1 MEKSFDFAKAPGHLV
16 RRAQQIAV
24 SLFMSELAAEDVTP
38 VQFAILN
45 AVMDTPGID
54 QITLAGRV
62 AFDAATS
69 GSVIGRLETK
79 GWVKREPDKQD
90 RRRKLLWLTPS
101 GQEATLLMKTA
112 VQRVQDTLLKPL
124 NEEEALQLVG
134 LLSKLVA
141 GHESQPNRP
150 RGAML
155 TPQTDPSPDS
165 QFVYLAFVREYK
177 MFHHGRACEKWS
189 HNGAPLCKSS

>member
-1 MEKSFDFAKAPGHLV
+1 M

-24 SLFMSELAAEDVTP
+24 ALFMSELAAEDVTP

-79 GWVKREPDKQD
+79 GWIKREPDQVD
-90 RRRKLLWLTPS
+90 RRRKLLWLTPLGEES
-101 GQEATLLMKTA
+101 TLLMKNA
-112 VQRVQDTLLKPL
+112 VERVQDNLLKPL
-124 NEEEALQLVG
+124 NQAEAQQLVN

-141 GHESQPNRP
+141 GHETQD
-150 RGAML
+150 M
-155 TPQTDPSPDS
+155 
-165 QFVYLAFVREYK
+165 
-177 MFHHGRACEKWS
+177 
-189 HNGAPLCKSS
+189 

>member
-1 MEKSFDFAKAPGHLV
+1 MRTPKINFRKYTYHSTILSQTLNHSCMEKSFDFAHAPGHLV

-24 SLFMSELAAEDVTP
+24 ALFMTELAAEDVTP

-69 GSVIGRLETK
+69 GSVIGRLEAK
-79 GWVKREPDKQD
+79 GWIQREADRVD

-101 GQEATLLMKTA
+101 GQAATLLMKTA
-112 VQRVQDTLLKPL
+112 VERVQDKLLKPL
-124 NEEEALQLVG
+124 NQQEAQQLVD
-134 LLSKLVA
+134 LLAKLVD
-141 GHESQPNRP
+141 GHESEPNSNK
-150 RGAML
+150 
-155 TPQTDPSPDS
+155 T
-165 QFVYLAFVREYK
+165 
-177 MFHHGRACEKWS
+177 
-189 HNGAPLCKSS
+189 

>member
-1 MEKSFDFAKAPGHLV
+1 MEKSFDFAHAPGHLV

-24 SLFMSELAAEDVTP
+24 ALFMTELAAEDVTP

-69 GSVIGRLETK
+69 GSVIGRLEAK
-79 GWVKREPDKQD
+79 GWIQREADRVD

-101 GQEATLLMKTA
+101 GQEAILLMKTA
-112 VQRVQDTLLKPL
+112 VERVQDKLLKPL
-124 NEEEALQLVG
+124 NQQEAQQLVG
-134 LLSKLVA
+134 LLAKLVD
-141 GHESQPNRP
+141 GHESEPNSNK
-150 RGAML
+150 
-155 TPQTDPSPDS
+155 T
-165 QFVYLAFVREYK
+165 
-177 MFHHGRACEKWS
+177 
-189 HNGAPLCKSS
+189 

>member
-1 MEKSFDFAKAPGHLV
+1 M

-24 SLFMSELAAEDVTP
+24 ALFMTELTAEDVTP

-79 GWVKREPDKQD
+79 GWIKREPDQGD
-90 RRRKLLWLTPS
+90 RRRKLLWLTPL
-101 GQEATLLMKTA
+101 GQESTLLMKNA
-112 VQRVQDTLLKPL
+112 VERVQDNLLKPL
-124 NEEEALQLVG
+124 SQAEAQQLVG

-141 GHESQPNRP
+141 GHETQD
-150 RGAML
+150 M
-155 TPQTDPSPDS
+155 
-165 QFVYLAFVREYK
+165 
-177 MFHHGRACEKWS
+177 
-189 HNGAPLCKSS
+189 

>member
-16 RRAQQIAV
+16 RRSQQIAV
-24 SLFMSELAAEDVTP
+24 SLFMTKLAAEDVTP

-54 QITLAGRV
+54 QITLSGRV

-79 GWVKREPDKQD
+79 GWIKREPDKLD

-112 VQRVQDTLLKPL
+112 VERVQDTLLKPL
-124 NEEEALQLVG
+124 NQEEAQQLVG

-141 GHESQPNRP
+141 GHES
-150 RGAML
+150 
-155 TPQTDPSPDS
+155 
-165 QFVYLAFVREYK
+165 
-177 MFHHGRACEKWS
+177 
-189 HNGAPLCKSS
+189 

>member
-24 SLFMSELAAEDVTP
+24 SLFMTELAAEDVTP

-54 QITLAGRV
+54 QITLSGRV

-79 GWVKREPDKQD
+79 GWIKREPDKLD

-112 VQRVQDTLLKPL
+112 VERVQDTLLKPL
-124 NEEEALQLVG
+124 NQAEAQQLVG

-141 GHESQPNRP
+141 GHESQLKQAEGGDLDPLHRP
-150 RGAML
+150 
-155 TPQTDPSPDS
+155 
-165 QFVYLAFVREYK
+165 
-177 MFHHGRACEKWS
+177 
-189 HNGAPLCKSS
+189 

>member
-1 MEKSFDFAKAPGHLV
+1 MNKSFDFAKAPGHLV

-24 SLFMSELAAEDVTP
+24 ALFMAELAAEDVTP

-69 GSVIGRLETK
+69 GSVIGRLEAK
-79 GWVKREPDKQD
+79 GWIKREPHQID
-90 RRRKLLWLTPS
+90 RRRKMLWLTPA
-101 GQEATLLMKTA
+101 GQAATLQMKDA
-112 VQRVQDTLLKPL
+112 VERVQDSLLKPL
-124 NEEEALQLVG
+124 SEDEAQQLVG

-141 GHESQPNRP
+141 GHE
-150 RGAML
+150 L
-155 TPQTDPSPDS
+155 
-165 QFVYLAFVREYK
+165 E
-177 MFHHGRACEKWS
+177 
-189 HNGAPLCKSS
+189 AP

>member
-1 MEKSFDFAKAPGHLV
+1 M

-24 SLFMSELAAEDVTP
+24 ALFMTELAVEDVTP

-79 GWVKREPDKQD
+79 GWIKREPDQVD
-90 RRRKLLWLTPS
+90 RRRKLLWLTPL
-101 GQEATLLMKTA
+101 GQESTLLMKNA
-112 VQRVQDTLLKPL
+112 VERVQDNLLKPL
-124 NEEEALQLVG
+124 NEAEAQQLVN

-141 GHESQPNRP
+141 GHETQD
-150 RGAML
+150 M
-155 TPQTDPSPDS
+155 
-165 QFVYLAFVREYK
+165 
-177 MFHHGRACEKWS
+177 
-189 HNGAPLCKSS
+189 

>member
-1 MEKSFDFAKAPGHLV
+1 MA
-16 RRAQQIAV
+16 
-24 SLFMSELAAEDVTP
+24 ELSSEDVTP

-79 GWVKREPDKQD
+79 GWIRREPDSTD
-90 RRRKLLWLTPS
+90 RRRKLLWLTAS
-101 GQEATLLMKTA
+101 GEEASLQMKTA
-112 VQRVQDTLLKPL
+112 VEQVQLNLLKPL
-124 NEEEALQLVG
+124 NQEDAATLVR

-141 GHESQPNRP
+141 GHE
-150 RGAML
+150 
-155 TPQTDPSPDS
+155 TP
-165 QFVYLAFVREYK
+165 V
-177 MFHHGRACEKWS
+177 
-189 HNGAPLCKSS
+189 

>member
-1 MEKSFDFAKAPGHLV
+1 MNLSRTLDDNPMNKSFDFAKAPGHLV

-24 SLFMSELAAEDVTP
+24 ALFMAELAAEDVTP

-79 GWVKREPDKQD
+79 AWIRRGPHPVD
-90 RRRKLLWLTPS
+90 RRRKLLWLTPA
-101 GQEATLLMKTA
+101 GHTATLQMKTA
-112 VQRVQDTLLKPL
+112 VERVQENLLKPL
-124 NEEEALQLVG
+124 SQEESQQLAT

-141 GHESQPNRP
+141 GHELN
-150 RGAML
+150 
-155 TPQTDPSPDS
+155 
-165 QFVYLAFVREYK
+165 
-177 MFHHGRACEKWS
+177 
-189 HNGAPLCKSS
+189 AP